1 MNEINEEIKQTLNLM
16 QTDIDYEAHS
26 ELQCHLAC
34 LLEIKRNE
42 LQHRLVERSW
52 FEPADCVGRVV
63 SFDPATY
70 KSVKLDGQI
79 ADEAKP
85 LTADELKAGGWWCG
99 DTSEDA
105 LKAFILYG
113 LETDDDTPWDG
124 SFYGCFLYVNGRNL
138 LDRGLKHHTD
148 GLKQIHRIGNEF
160 YWGDDEN

>member
-1 MNEINEEIKQTLNLM
+1 MNELNEEIKLTLNLM

-42 LQHRLVERSW
+42 LQQRLVERSRLDHADGMGSVITRDQ
-52 FEPADCVGRVV
+52 EP
-63 SFDPATY
+63 Y

-85 LTADELKAGGWWCG
+85 LTADELKAGGWWCA
-99 DTSEDA
+99 DVSEA
-105 LKAFILYG
+105 CRLAFVEKG
-113 LETDDDTPWDG
+113 LDPWSKPWSGETEFARCYLAGTIVLR
-124 SFYGCFLYVNGRNL
+124 STVVAA
-138 LDRGLKHHTD
+138 

-160 YWGDDEN
+160 FWSQK